1 MQMCN
6 PKPITVKTEEKHTI
20 PAQSTRI
27 IHASITVST
36 DHPITGTIQPLPQ
49 YDENAKLIIAPAITT
64 ARDKRVPIKIANTT
78 DFPYTITP
86 HTKLVELQILK
97 PEETKSIR
105 PVDLAALNLLTEHD
119 DVIAYVNALMQVDS
133 PEQTEEKFWFPT
145 PENPGDETEH
155 TPIQQRILK
164 ELRELQ
170 KLEELDPKQSES
182 SRTQFLSMFKW
193 DNSLI
198 TGEDRENLESILV
211 EFNDIFA
218 RHRLDIGMNTQF
230 KVSLTPKNDNPVYT
244 QSLPVPINL
253 KDDLTVELALM
264 HKYGIITTLPF
275 SKYASPIFAQRK
287 PNGKL
292 RLFVDLR
299 KINALIS
306 DDYINNNHPIST
318 LSDAAHHLAGKQ
330 LFCKLDCSQA
340 YHCLQMA
347 DQRSVELLAFNFAS
361 RTFAYRRLAQGL
373 SRALSAFSSFMRE
386 YLDTVI
392 KADQCAQY
400 VDDIGIAA
408 NTTEQLIKNI
418 RAVFKCIRKA
428 GLKLTIEKCHFGVTQ
443 VDFLGRTITPNGIAP
458 QDHKITNFLSKIRF
472 PRSKKQV
479 QKYIGFIKYYRNY
492 IPRLSEKMIGMYE
505 LLKADAKI
513 TISEELVDNFK
524 AINASLAEACGLAL
538 RQPIAG
544 KQYVLMTDASF
555 RASGYALMIE
565 ENDDKKLLSKRK
577 TFAPV
582 AFGSRVFSP
591 SQLKMSIYCKE
602 FLAIYHAFLE
612 YSHILWE
619 TTLPT
624 LVLTDNRSVTRFF
637 QTKTTPPALWNAC
650 DYVLQFKF
658 RIMHVAGSQK
668 TAADF
673 LSRLELTPKKR
684 IQLKLRDD
692 IITAPIEVN
701 LQSTDVAD
709 EEQLFFLPDEEEESE
724 QEIFARKALS
734 KQRAIDEKEQQNLTT
749 EVTETVHIPL
759 NSAVYAFGAIKENA
773 RIRNEQDA
781 DPILKALKLRLLHEE
796 YDKHLLKTE
805 PRGRNLL
812 RHEERII
819 VKDGVLMRKYYG
831 EDGTVTHHQILIP
844 KHIVPKLLSTLHGK
858 MNKHPGITKMIQESR
873 AKYYYPGLARKIR
886 AWVINCPDCIAN
898 KRIDT
903 RQIRPK
909 MQSNTEFTFGPED
922 CLEVDILP
930 NLPSSNGYKHII
942 TMMDVFSRYL
952 FAYPTQ
958 DMTARTV
965 GRCIIDVMTRHCYLP
980 TVILT
985 DKGSQFRSD
994 VVNQIAQT
1002 LDIRISH
1009 ASTKHAQTIGIL
1021 ERTHA
1026 SLKTSLKISTGER
1039 RSMWHKYVQIAV
1051 MNYNT
1056 SYHESLGC
1064 EPTTVFHGRI
1074 PYNILDIKLG
1084 LKPEWKK
1091 EANEDLTDELQKQ
1104 IAEIHQ
1110 STKDNLMQSYL
1121 KYK

>member
-1 MQMCN
+1 
-6 PKPITVKTEEKHTI
+6 
-20 PAQSTRI
+20 
-27 IHASITVST
+27 
-36 DHPITGTIQPLPQ
+36 
-49 YDENAKLIIAPAITT
+49 
-64 ARDKRVPIKIANTT
+64 
-78 DFPYTITP
+78 
-86 HTKLVELQILK
+86 
-97 PEETKSIR
+97 
-105 PVDLAALNLLTEHD
+105 
-119 DVIAYVNALMQVDS
+119 
-133 PEQTEEKFWFPT
+133 
-145 PENPGDETEH
+145 
-155 TPIQQRILK
+155 
-164 ELRELQ
+164 
-170 KLEELDPKQSES
+170 
-182 SRTQFLSMFKW
+182 
-193 DNSLI
+193 
-198 TGEDRENLESILV
+198 
-211 EFNDIFA
+211 
-218 RHRLDIGMNTQF
+218 
-230 KVSLTPKNDNPVYT
+230 
-244 QSLPVPINL
+244 
-253 KDDLTVELALM
+253 
-264 HKYGIITTLPF
+264 
-275 SKYASPIFAQRK
+275 
-287 PNGKL
+287 
-292 RLFVDLR
+292 
-299 KINALIS
+299 
-306 DDYINNNHPIST
+306 
-318 LSDAAHHLAGKQ
+318 
-330 LFCKLDCSQA
+330 
-340 YHCLQMA
+340 
-347 DQRSVELLAFNFAS
+347 
-361 RTFAYRRLAQGL
+361 
-373 SRALSAFSSFMRE
+373 
-386 YLDTVI
+386 
-392 KADQCAQY
+392 
-400 VDDIGIAA
+400 
-408 NTTEQLIKNI
+408 
-418 RAVFKCIRKA
+418 
-428 GLKLTIEKCHFGVTQ
+428 
-443 VDFLGRTITPNGIAP
+443 
-458 QDHKITNFLSKIRF
+458 
-472 PRSKKQV
+472 
-479 QKYIGFIKYYRNY
+479 
-492 IPRLSEKMIGMYE
+492 MIGMYE
-505 LLKADAKI
+505 LLEADAKI

-582 AFGSRVFSP
+582 AIGSRVFSP

-658 RIMHVAGSQK
+658 RIMHVAGSQN

-673 LSRLELTPKKR
+673 LSRLELTPKER

-844 KHIVPKLLSTLHGK
+844 KHIVPELLSTLHGK

-873 AKYYYPGLARKIR
+873 ANYYYPGLARKIR

-898 KRIDT
+898 KRLDT

-909 MQSNTEFTFGPED
+909 MLSNTEFTFGPED

-930 NLPSSNGYKHII
+930 NLPSSNGYKHNI

-965 GRCIIDVMTRHCYLP
+965 GRFIIDVMTRHCYLP
-980 TVILT
+980 TIILT

-1091 EANEDLTDELQKQ
+1091 DANEDLTDELQKQ

-1110 STKDNLMQSYL
+1110 SAKDNLMQSYL
-1121 KYK
+1121 KYKRYYDKKATATPLKVNDYCYVLNPKADNQSMKFAFKDCIWTGPYIVVKVLSNNNYVVRRTGTRYTQTLHRVRLRLYAPNQRVPDVTVKVEDQLPDPEVKTTHDDWYAQAWETEFGEVLFGNSSERENEEANITELPAEDANTTEQETVITTADETSIAEQIPSGNETSLNLDVSDNPFIMTPPPMESPPIPPTLPPIVVGYNPRKAGRYNLRPNPKPNAHPDFRMLDAVTTEEIPQTQY

>member
-1 MQMCN
+1 
-6 PKPITVKTEEKHTI
+6 
-20 PAQSTRI
+20 
-27 IHASITVST
+27 
-36 DHPITGTIQPLPQ
+36 
-49 YDENAKLIIAPAITT
+49 
-64 ARDKRVPIKIANTT
+64 
-78 DFPYTITP
+78 
-86 HTKLVELQILK
+86 
-97 PEETKSIR
+97 
-105 PVDLAALNLLTEHD
+105 
-119 DVIAYVNALMQVDS
+119 
-133 PEQTEEKFWFPT
+133 
-145 PENPGDETEH
+145 
-155 TPIQQRILK
+155 
-164 ELRELQ
+164 
-170 KLEELDPKQSES
+170 
-182 SRTQFLSMFKW
+182 
-193 DNSLI
+193 
-198 TGEDRENLESILV
+198 
-211 EFNDIFA
+211 
-218 RHRLDIGMNTQF
+218 
-230 KVSLTPKNDNPVYT
+230 
-244 QSLPVPINL
+244 
-253 KDDLTVELALM
+253 
-264 HKYGIITTLPF
+264 
-275 SKYASPIFAQRK
+275 
-287 PNGKL
+287 
-292 RLFVDLR
+292 
-299 KINALIS
+299 
-306 DDYINNNHPIST
+306 
-318 LSDAAHHLAGKQ
+318 
-330 LFCKLDCSQA
+330 
-340 YHCLQMA
+340 
-347 DQRSVELLAFNFAS
+347 
-361 RTFAYRRLAQGL
+361 
-373 SRALSAFSSFMRE
+373 
-386 YLDTVI
+386 
-392 KADQCAQY
+392 
-400 VDDIGIAA
+400 
-408 NTTEQLIKNI
+408 
-418 RAVFKCIRKA
+418 
-428 GLKLTIEKCHFGVTQ
+428 
-443 VDFLGRTITPNGIAP
+443 
-458 QDHKITNFLSKIRF
+458 
-472 PRSKKQV
+472 
-479 QKYIGFIKYYRNY
+479 
-492 IPRLSEKMIGMYE
+492 
-505 LLKADAKI
+505 
-513 TISEELVDNFK
+513 
-524 AINASLAEACGLAL
+524 
-538 RQPIAG
+538 
-544 KQYVLMTDASF
+544 
-555 RASGYALMIE
+555 
-565 ENDDKKLLSKRK
+565 
-577 TFAPV
+577 
-582 AFGSRVFSP
+582 
-591 SQLKMSIYCKE
+591 MSIYCKE

-658 RIMHVAGSQK
+658 RIMHVAGSQN

-673 LSRLELTPKKR
+673 LSRLELTPKER

-844 KHIVPKLLSTLHGK
+844 KHIVPELLSTLHGK

-909 MQSNTEFTFGPED
+909 MLSNTEFTFGPED

-930 NLPSSNGYKHII
+930 NLPSSNGYKHIV

-1056 SYHESLGC
+1056 SYHESIGC

-1091 EANEDLTDELQKQ
+1091 DANEDLTDELQKQ

-1110 STKDNLMQSYL
+1110 SAKDNLMQSYL
-1121 KYK
+1121 KYKRYYDKKATATPLKINDYCYVLNPKADNQSIKFAFKDCIWTGPYIVVKVLSNNNYVVRRTGTRYTQTLHRIRLRLYAPN

>member
-1 MQMCN
+1 
-6 PKPITVKTEEKHTI
+6 
-20 PAQSTRI
+20 
-27 IHASITVST
+27 
-36 DHPITGTIQPLPQ
+36 
-49 YDENAKLIIAPAITT
+49 
-64 ARDKRVPIKIANTT
+64 
-78 DFPYTITP
+78 
-86 HTKLVELQILK
+86 
-97 PEETKSIR
+97 
-105 PVDLAALNLLTEHD
+105 
-119 DVIAYVNALMQVDS
+119 
-133 PEQTEEKFWFPT
+133 
-145 PENPGDETEH
+145 
-155 TPIQQRILK
+155 
-164 ELRELQ
+164 
-170 KLEELDPKQSES
+170 
-182 SRTQFLSMFKW
+182 
-193 DNSLI
+193 
-198 TGEDRENLESILV
+198 
-211 EFNDIFA
+211 
-218 RHRLDIGMNTQF
+218 
-230 KVSLTPKNDNPVYT
+230 
-244 QSLPVPINL
+244 
-253 KDDLTVELALM
+253 
-264 HKYGIITTLPF
+264 
-275 SKYASPIFAQRK
+275 
-287 PNGKL
+287 
-292 RLFVDLR
+292 
-299 KINALIS
+299 
-306 DDYINNNHPIST
+306 
-318 LSDAAHHLAGKQ
+318 
-330 LFCKLDCSQA
+330 
-340 YHCLQMA
+340 
-347 DQRSVELLAFNFAS
+347 
-361 RTFAYRRLAQGL
+361 
-373 SRALSAFSSFMRE
+373 
-386 YLDTVI
+386 
-392 KADQCAQY
+392 
-400 VDDIGIAA
+400 
-408 NTTEQLIKNI
+408 
-418 RAVFKCIRKA
+418 
-428 GLKLTIEKCHFGVTQ
+428 
-443 VDFLGRTITPNGIAP
+443 
-458 QDHKITNFLSKIRF
+458 
-472 PRSKKQV
+472 
-479 QKYIGFIKYYRNY
+479 
-492 IPRLSEKMIGMYE
+492 MIGMYE

-619 TTLPT
+619 TTLHT

-658 RIMHVAGSQK
+658 RIMHVAGSQN

-673 LSRLELTPKKR
+673 LSRLELTPKER

-701 LQSTDVAD
+701 LQFTDVAD

-831 EDGTVTHHQILIP
+831 EDGTVTHYQILIP
-844 KHIVPKLLSTLHGK
+844 KHIVPELLSTLHGK

-909 MQSNTEFTFGPED
+909 MLSNTEFTFGPED

-1026 SLKTSLKISTGER
+1026 SLKTSLKKSTGER

-1064 EPTTVFHGRI
+1064 QPTTVFHGRI

-1091 EANEDLTDELQKQ
+1091 EANENLTDELQKQ

-1110 STKDNLMQSYL
+1110 SAKDNLMQSYL
-1121 KYK
+1121 KYKRYYDKKATATPLKINDYCYVLNPKADNQSMKLAFKDCIWTGPYIVVKVLSNNNYVVGRTGTRYTQTLYRIRLRLYAPNQRVPDVTVKVEEQLPDPEVKTTLDDWYAQAWETEFGEVLFGNSSERENEEANITELPAEDANTTEQETVITTADETSIAEQIPSGNETSLNLDVSDNPFIMTPPPMESPPIPPTLPPIVVGYNPRKAGRYNLRPNPKPNAHPDFRMLDAVTTEEIPQTQY